1 MFVGFFNK
9 YKTYIYLVSIIGL
22 ICILTTEHTIIEGAR
37 NRNPNKRQQQKQQ
50 RQKRSNCDQNFCRKN
65 CPQKDIE
72 CLQKY
77 VECGNCKFSVSSMKY
92 TKQDNTL
99 NMYKINNNVYEK
111 SNDDEGDDGKIT
123 NVGSAT
129 PKMGIVPAEGAA
141 VLDPNKDIM
150 FRNDKLNRSY
160 MFFPVRKSTTGMFQ
174 ETGPRESNI

>member
-1 MFVGFFNK
+1 MFVAFFNK
-9 YKTYIYLVSIIGL
+9 YKTYIYLVCIAGL
-22 ICILTTEHTIIEGAR
+22 ISILTVENTIIEGAR
-37 NRNPNKRQQQKQQ
+37 NRRRGNKQKNN
-50 RQKRSNCDQNFCRKN
+50 NCKQTFCRKH

-77 VECGNCKFSVSSMKY
+77 AECGNCKFTVSSMKY

-111 SNDDEGDDGKIT
+111 NYNDEGDDGKIT
-123 NVGSAT
+123 NVGSNT

-150 FRNDKLNRSY
+150 FHNDKLNRSY

>member
-1 MFVGFFNK
+1 MFVAFFNK
-9 YKTYIYLVSIIGL
+9 YKTYIYLVSIVGL
-22 ICILTTEHTIIEGAR
+22 ICVLTMEHSIIEGAR
-37 NRNPNKRQQQKQQ
+37 NRNPNRRRNNRQTTQCK
-50 RQKRSNCDQNFCRKN
+50 QNFCRKN

-77 VECGNCKFSVSSMKY
+77 AECGNCKFTVSSMKY

-111 SNDDEGDDGKIT
+111 SNNDEGDDGKIT

-129 PKMGIVPAEGAA
+129 PKMGIIPAEGAA